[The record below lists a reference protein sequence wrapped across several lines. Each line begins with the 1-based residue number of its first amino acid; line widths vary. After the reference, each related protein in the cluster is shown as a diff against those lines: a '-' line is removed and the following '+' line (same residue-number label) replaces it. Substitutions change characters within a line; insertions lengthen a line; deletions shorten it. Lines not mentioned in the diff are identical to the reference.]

1 MVPLLMLAIVLTGA
15 IAVLAYRLAI
25 YAMPAIV
32 AIAVARFA
40 YATGAG
46 IVGAG
51 VVGFLG
57 GVAAFG
63 LMAVLFATLR
73 SPALRLTIAVTFALP
88 AAIAGYSLVHGV
100 TRDAVPAE
108 VWRQLFC
115 IVGGIVVGVSALA
128 RLADPSIFDEDR

>member
-1 MVPLLMLAIVLTGA
+1 MIPLLILAIVLTGA
-15 IAVLAYRLAI
+15 MAVLAYRLAT

-46 IVGAG
+46 IAGAG
-51 VVGFLG
+51 VVGLLG

-63 LMAVLFATLR
+63 IMAVLFATLR
-73 SPALRLTIAVTFALP
+73 SPALRLAVAVTFALP

-100 TRDAVPAE
+100 TGLAVSSE
-108 VWRQLFC
+108 VWRQLFS
-115 IVGGIVVGVSALA
+115 IAGGIFVGCSALA
-128 RLADPSIFDEDR
+128 RLADPSIFD